1 MLVSLLSA
9 RLRACLEVGSI
20 KGPGDNLDR
29 DISRMLRRFRS
40 RTTTTFVLELLDPL
54 DQVEDDAVG
63 LRQLLLVLGDV
74 GLGPFLFFLKYNHFF
89 VVKKGASQA

>member
-9 RLRACLEVGSI
+9 RAGLEVGSI
-20 KGPGDNLDR
+20 KGPGDSLDR

-74 GLGPFLFFLKYNHFF
+74 DLGAND
-89 VVKKGASQA
+89 GAAA